1 MTEYSKEELD
11 KIIAENVAI
20 AQNRQYIAD
29 NGVIGFT
36 MALEYLGDQ
45 VNRKI
50 IPQAVYTTMESIY
63 KTFRVDIGLDPATVQ
78 PKEPDKTEDE

>member
-1 MTEYSKEELD
+1 MTEYTQEELD
-11 KIIAENVAI
+11 KIVAEKVAQ

-45 VNRKI
+45 VNRKVL
-50 IPQAVYTTMESIY
+50 PMSVYQTMEQIY
-63 KTFRVDIGLDPATVQ
+63 QTFRVDIGLEQ
-78 PKEPDKTEDE
+78 PPTGAEKPEEPQ